1 MTKKTNKLRD
11 IKQKFYK
18 TLKNN
23 RGITSFE
30 AVVGL
35 MIIIVVL
42 AGIVDFSNTSV
53 QLSNIS
59 NVTNYISR
67 IVSEQGGI
75 SNTRPSNYYDDVY
88 TTSSDA
94 FNYIDNHM
102 RNNGITDWELII
114 DVKNTSHTFSANTS
128 IGPLAYDTPVTI
140 TLNFKYPLK
149 LLSGFLDIG
158 EISQS
163 SHRSVKTTLHPRNSD
178 LEIEF

>member
-1 MTKKTNKLRD
+1 MTNKINKRCQIREK
-11 IKQKFYK
+11 IKK

-23 RGITSFE
+23 QGITSFE

-35 MIIIVVL
+35 MIIFVIL

-59 NVTNYISR
+59 NVTNYVSR

-88 TTSSDA
+88 TTSSQA
-94 FNYIDNHM
+94 YNYISRHM
-102 RNNGITDWELII
+102 SNNGITDWELTI
-114 DVKNTSHTFSANTS
+114 DVRNHSYSFSEHTS

-140 TLNFKYPLK
+140 NLKFKYPLK
-149 LLSGFLDIG
+149 LLSGFLDLG
-158 EISQS
+158 EISQT
-163 SHRSVKTTLHPRNSD
+163 SHRSIKTTLHPRSSD
-178 LEIEF
+178 LEVEI